1 MFDRMK
7 ILFLDRK
14 YRLPRVWSNQE
25 LRKFAH
31 LFEGDVLNVSAWKDE
46 DKEGGHYRYYFKNA
60 RNYFIS
66 NYKAEVKGLQGFKNE
81 FYLDLSQ
88 NLPEDYV
95 YRFDVVFNHTTLEH
109 IYEVK
114 RAFQNLG
121 NLSKDI
127 VIIVVPFLQQM
138 HGNYGDYWRF
148 TPLSVKNLFE
158 ENGITLLYLSFNDH
172 RHSSIYIFALGA
184 KNPAKW
190 ENKIDYQFKVQS
202 EKDRF
207 DHFESLIGCRSIT
220 NSWLYKVKRFF

>member
-1 MFDRMK
+1 
-7 ILFLDRK
+7 
-14 YRLPRVWSNQE
+14 
-25 LRKFAH
+25 
-31 LFEGDVLNVSAWKDE
+31 
-46 DKEGGHYRYYFKNA
+46 
-60 RNYFIS
+60 
-66 NYKAEVKGLQGFKNE
+66 VKGLQGFKNE